1 MNSRNERMYGNHH
14 STGALAILGYVHLK
28 KLVITEKYFSLF
40 TKIQFAVTF
49 KEGMDQRQ
57 IDAFVPYI
65 KMHCPGIKV
74 I

>member
-1 MNSRNERMYGNHH
+1 MYGNHH

-28 KLVITEKYFSLF
+28 KLVITEKYFFLF

-57 IDAFVPYI
+57 NRTFVPYI
-65 KMHCPGIKV
+65 KCSVPELR
-74 I
+74 

>member
-1 MNSRNERMYGNHH
+1 MYGNHH
-14 STGALAILGYVHLK
+14 STGALAILGYAHLK
-28 KLVITEKYFSLF
+28 KLVITEKYFSPF

-57 IDAFVPYI
+57 IDAFFPYI

>member
-1 MNSRNERMYGNHH
+1 MNLSET
-14 STGALAILGYVHLK
+14 TGPLVEALK
-28 KLVITEKYFSLF
+28 KLVITEKYFFLF

-49 KEGMDQRQ
+49 KEDMDQRQ